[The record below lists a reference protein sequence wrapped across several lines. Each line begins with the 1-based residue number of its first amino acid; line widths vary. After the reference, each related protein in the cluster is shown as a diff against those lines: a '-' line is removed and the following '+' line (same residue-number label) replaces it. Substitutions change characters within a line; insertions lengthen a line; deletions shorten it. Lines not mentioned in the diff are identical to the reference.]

1 MYYDMSASSTMPAL
15 TTIQITQ
22 KHLDDKMDN
31 PLDYLS
37 VNYELYCN
45 HIYSMSISQ
54 PSEYYSMRATLL
66 EALNTELLTHTH
78 SVVFNLLRYGQIGE
92 KKYTS
97 TFSPQYPTELCNQI
111 SISIAKSYQL
121 EVKKIIKILLPP
133 DFDSLPRSSISTKTL
148 ANSIDRVTPPQTTL

>member
-1 MYYDMSASSTMPAL
+1 MSSANMATL
-15 TTIQITQ
+15 TKNDLDKAHI
-22 KHLDDKMDN
+22 DDKMDN

-54 PSEYYSMRATLL
+54 PSEYYSMRATVL
-66 EALNTELLTHTH
+66 EALNKELLTHTH
-78 SVVFNLLRYGQIGE
+78 TIVFDLLRYGQIGTT
-92 KKYTS
+92 KYTR

-111 SISIAKSYQL
+111 SMNIAKSYQI

-133 DFDSLPRSSISTKTL
+133 DFDSLAKSSMSTKTL
-148 ANSIDRVTPPQTTL
+148 ANSIDRATPPPPPTL